1 MNQVENQIRGV
12 LGQLNSRRH
21 YLVPAILLS
30 LVAVLVVPLPPA
42 MLDVLLAA
50 NISLAAVILLTTIYT
65 KSPLDFSVFPALLLI
80 TTLGRLVLNVA
91 STRLILSADASSPED
106 AVGMAGHVIEAF
118 GGFVAG
124 SSIIVG
130 AIIFLI
136 LVIVQFV
143 VVTKGATRMS
153 EVAAR
158 FTLDA
163 MPGRQMAI
171 DADLSAGLID
181 EPSAT
186 KRRDNVLREA
196 DFYGAMDGASKF
208 VRGDAIAGLV
218 IIIINIVGGLAVGI
232 IERGWSPGA
241 TFELFTRLT
250 IGDGLASQIPSFLIA
265 VAAGLIVARAGDR
278 RSLGLEIPTQL
289 VSQPAAL
296 ALVAGFLVVLSILT
310 PLPML
315 PLMILAVVLGGLAWS
330 SHKQRL
336 EEEVA
341 EIEEEPTV
349 ILETTHAA
357 KGVDMLQVELGIGLL
372 SLAQV
377 EQGGHLLERISAVRA
392 AVSQEL
398 GLTVPP
404 VRVLDNIELSNSS
417 YRIKIRGGIV
427 GEGTLHREMSMI
439 VVGEEVG
446 RGLDGIREIEP
457 VFGLSALWVSSDRQD
472 EVQELGLTSVDALSV
487 LVTHVSHVVMR
498 HASELISWEE
508 VSKLVDG
515 LKKTSPRLVDETL
528 GSGLTISKLHQ
539 ILKMLLAEQVPI
551 IDMETIVE
559 TAADHVSSSLESCAE
574 SVRIALRRQICSTVS
589 SPNGFGQQVIHCITL
604 PPAVEAVMNSNSASD
619 LQPKTLATALGHAA
633 QALVNEG
640 WPPVVVVSSQTAR
653 RFLREAVSQYDPSMI
668 ILSQQE
674 IVSEVDLQV
683 VGTIDV
689 ASRAS

>member
-1 MNQVENQIRGV
+1 MNLIANRFEGF
-12 LGQLNSRRH
+12 LAQLVSRRH
-21 YLVPAILLS
+21 YLVPGLVLS

-91 STRLILSADASSPED
+91 STRLILSADASSPEA
-106 AVGMAGHVIEAF
+106 AVGMAGQVIEAF

-171 DADLSAGLID
+171 DADLSTGLID
-181 EPSAT
+181 EREAT
-186 KRRDNVLREA
+186 GRRDRVLREA

-208 VRGDAIAGLV
+208 VRGDAIACLV
-218 IIIINIVGGLAVGI
+218 IIVVNIVGGLGVGL

-278 RSLGLEIPTQL
+278 RPLGLEIPSQL

-296 ALVAGFLVVLSILT
+296 ALVATFLVVLSILT
-310 PLPML
+310 PMPTI
-315 PLMILAVVLGGLAWS
+315 PLLILAAVLAGLAWS
-330 SHKQRL
+330 SHQQR
-336 EEEVA
+336 
-341 EIEEEPTV
+341 IEEEIAENVEEP
-349 ILETTHAA
+349 IIIPETTTVASR
-357 KGVDMLQVELGIGLL
+357 VDILQVELGIGLL
-372 SLAQV
+372 SLTQV
-377 EQGGHLLERISAVRA
+377 EQGGYLLERIAAIRA
-392 AVSQEL
+392 SVSQEL
-398 GLTVPP
+398 GLVVPP
-404 VRVLDNIELSNSS
+404 IRVLDNIELANSS

-427 GEGTLHREMSMI
+427 GEGTIHRDREMV
-439 VVGEEVG
+439 VVGDDVG
-446 RGLDGIREIEP
+446 RGLDGIREKEP
-457 VFGLSALWVSSDRQD
+457 VFGLSALWVSTDRHE
-472 EVQELGLTSVDALSV
+472 EVRELGLTSVDSLSV
-487 LVTHVSHVVMR
+487 LVTHLSHVVTQY
-498 HASELISWEE
+498 ASELISWEE
-508 VSKLVDG
+508 VSRLVDG
-515 LKKTSPRLVDETL
+515 LKQTSPKLVEETM
-528 GSGLTISKLHQ
+528 GDGLTISNLHQ
-539 ILKMLLAEQVPI
+539 ILKSLLAEQVPI

-559 TAADHVSSSLESCAE
+559 SASNNTNTSIQSAVEI
-574 SVRIALRRQICSTVS
+574 VRIALRRQICSKVS
-589 SPNGFGQQVIHCITL
+589 LPNNRGQQSIHCITL
-604 PPAVEAVMNSNSASD
+604 PPAVEAVMCQSGFD
-619 LQPKTLATALGHAA
+619 ELQPESIAIALTHATAPLLNNGRPA
-633 QALVNEG
+633 
-640 WPPVVVVSSQTAR
+640 VVVVSTSSAR
-653 RFLREAVSQYDPSMI
+653 RLLRDAVAPFDASI
-668 ILSQQE
+668 VVLSQQE
-674 IVSEVDLQV
+674 IVSEVDLEI

>member
-1 MNQVENQIRGV
+1 MSVNITGFQNFLAQVAC
-12 LGQLNSRRH
+12 RRH
-21 YLVPAILLS
+21 LLVPGLMLS

-91 STRLILSADASSPED
+91 STRLILSADASSPEA
-106 AVGMAGHVIEAF
+106 AVGMAGQVIEAF

-171 DADLSAGLID
+171 DADLSAGLI
-181 EPSAT
+181 EEREAT
-186 KRRDNVLREA
+186 DRRDRVLREA

-218 IIIINIVGGLAVGI
+218 IIVINIVGGLCVGI

-241 TFELFTRLT
+241 TFDLFTRLT

-278 RSLGLEIPTQL
+278 RPLGMEIPKQL

-296 ALVAGFLVVLSILT
+296 ALVAVFLVVLSIMT
-310 PLPML
+310 PLPTL
-315 PLMILAVVLGGLAWS
+315 PLLILAAVLGGFAWS
-330 SHKQRL
+330 SHQQVV
-336 EEEVA
+336 EEELQNTV
-341 EIEEEPTV
+341 EEP
-349 ILETTHAA
+349 ILIPETITASPV
-357 KGVDMLQVELGIGLL
+357 VDMLQVELGIGLL

-377 EQGGHLLERISAVRA
+377 EQGGHLLERFSAVRA
-392 AVSQEL
+392 SVSQDL
-398 GLTVPP
+398 GLVVPP
-404 VRVLDNIELSNSS
+404 IRVLDNIEIPNSS

-427 GEGTLHREMSMI
+427 GEGTLHRDRKMV
-439 VVGEEVG
+439 VVGEDVG
-446 RGLDGIREIEP
+446 RGLDGIREKEP
-457 VFGLSALWVSSDRQD
+457 VFGLSALWVTEDRSD
-472 EVQELGLTSVDALSV
+472 EVRELELTSVDSLSV
-487 LVTHVSHVVMR
+487 LVTHLSQIVTR

-508 VSKLVDG
+508 VSRLIDG
-515 LKKTSPRLVDETL
+515 LKQTSPRLVEETM
-528 GSGLTISKLHQ
+528 SGPLTISKLHR
-539 ILKMLLAEQVPI
+539 IVKLLLAEQVPI

-559 TAADHVSSSLESCAE
+559 IAADHAKSSLETCVE
-574 SVRIALRRQICSTVS
+574 KVRVALRRQICSQVS
-589 SPNGFGQQVIHCITL
+589 SPNVHGQQSIKCITL
-604 PPAVEAVMNSNSASD
+604 PPAIESALHRNSYAD
-619 LQPKTLATALGHAA
+619 VQPKSLATALSHAA
-633 QALVNEG
+633 VPIVNEG
-640 WPPVVVVSSQTAR
+640 RVAVVVVSSDVTR
-653 RFLREAVSQYDPSMI
+653 RFVRDAVAQLEPSI
-668 ILSQQE
+668 IVLSQQE
-674 IVSEVDLQV
+674 IVTEVDLEV

>member
-1 MNQVENQIRGV
+1 MNNISSSFEYFLR
-12 LGQLNSRRH
+12 QLASHRH
-21 YLVPAILLS
+21 YLVPGLLLS
-30 LVAVLVVPLPPA
+30 LVAVLVVPLPPGI
-42 MLDVLLAA
+42 LDVLLAA

-91 STRLILSADASSPED
+91 STRLILSADASSPEA

-143 VVTKGATRMS
+143 VITKGATRMS

-171 DADLSAGLID
+171 DADLSAGLIK
-181 EPSAT
+181 EREAT
-186 KRRDNVLREA
+186 DRRDRVLREA

-218 IIIINIVGGLAVGI
+218 IIVVNIVGGLGVGLL
-232 IERGWSPGA
+232 ERGWSPGA
-241 TFELFTRLT
+241 TFDLFTRLT

-278 RSLGLEIPTQL
+278 RPLGMEIPTQL

-296 ALVAGFLVVLSILT
+296 ALVASFLVVLSILT
-310 PLPML
+310 PLPTF
-315 PLMILAVVLGGLAWS
+315 PLLILAAVLGGLAWS
-330 SHKQRL
+330 SHQQR
-336 EEEVA
+336 
-341 EIEEEPTV
+341 IEEEKQDAIEEPIVIPETNTV
-349 ILETTHAA
+349 APV
-357 KGVDMLQVELGIGLL
+357 VDMLQVELGIGLL

-377 EQGGHLLERISAVRA
+377 EQGGQLLERFSAVRA
-392 AVSQEL
+392 SISQEL
-398 GLTVPP
+398 GLVVPP
-404 VRVLDNIELSNSS
+404 IRVLDNIELANSS

-427 GEGTLHREMSMI
+427 GEGTLHRDREMV

-446 RGLDGIREIEP
+446 RGFDGIREKEP
-457 VFGLSALWVSSDRQD
+457 VFGLSALWISTDRS
-472 EVQELGLTSVDALSV
+472 EEARELGLTSVDALSV
-487 LVTHVSHVVMR
+487 LVTHLSQIVTH

-508 VSKLVDG
+508 VSRLVEG
-515 LKKTSPRLVDETL
+515 LKQTSPRLVEETM
-528 GSGLTISKLHQ
+528 GESLTISKLHR
-539 ILKMLLAEQVPI
+539 IVKLLLAEQVPI

-559 TAADHVSSSLESCAE
+559 TSADHICGSIETCVEK
-574 SVRIALRRQICSTVS
+574 VRIALRRQICSQVS
-589 SPNGFGQQVIHCITL
+589 SQNVHGQQSIQCITL
-604 PPAVEAVMNSNSASD
+604 PPAIESALHRNTYSD
-619 LQPKTLATALGHAA
+619 LQPKTLSTALSRATAPI
-633 QALVNEG
+633 VREG
-640 WPPVVVVSSQTAR
+640 RPAVVVVSSEAAR
-653 RFLREAVSQYDPSMI
+653 RFLREAVAQYEPSI
-668 ILSQQE
+668 VILSQQE
-674 IVSEVDLQV
+674 IVTEVDLEV

>member
-1 MNQVENQIRGV
+1 MNLIANRFEGF
-12 LGQLNSRRH
+12 LKQLASRRH
-21 YLVPAILLS
+21 YLVPGLLLS
-30 LVAVLVVPLPPA
+30 LVAVLVVPIPPA

-91 STRLILSADASSPED
+91 STRLILSADASSPEA
-106 AVGMAGHVIEAF
+106 AVGMAGQVIEAF

-171 DADLSAGLID
+171 DADLSTGLID
-181 EPSAT
+181 EQEAT
-186 KRRDNVLREA
+186 GRRDRVLREA

-218 IIIINIVGGLAVGI
+218 IIVVNIVGGLGVGL

-265 VAAGLIVARAGDR
+265 VAAGLIVARSGDR
-278 RSLGLEIPTQL
+278 RPLGLEIPSQL

-296 ALVAGFLVVLSILT
+296 ALVASFLVVLSILT
-310 PLPML
+310 PMPTM
-315 PLMILAVVLGGLAWS
+315 PLLILAAVLAVLAWF
-330 SHKQRL
+330 SHKQRI
-336 EEEVA
+336 EKEIA
-341 EIEEEPTV
+341 ENVEEP
-349 ILETTHAA
+349 IFIPETTTVAS
-357 KGVDMLQVELGIGLL
+357 KVDILQVELGIGLL

-377 EQGGHLLERISAVRA
+377 EQGGRLLERIAAIRA
-392 AVSQEL
+392 SVSQEL
-398 GLTVPP
+398 GLVVPP
-404 VRVLDNIELSNSS
+404 IRVLDNIELTKSS

-427 GEGTLHREMSMI
+427 GEGTIHRDREM
-439 VVGEEVG
+439 VVVSDDVG
-446 RGLDGIREIEP
+446 RGLDGIREKEP
-457 VFGLSALWVSSDRQD
+457 VFGLSALWVSTDRHE
-472 EVQELGLTSVDALSV
+472 EVRELGLTTVDSLSV
-487 LVTHVSHVVMR
+487 LVTHLSHVVTQ

-508 VSKLVDG
+508 VSRLVDG
-515 LKKTSPRLVDETL
+515 LKQTSPKLVEETM
-528 GSGLTISKLHQ
+528 GDALTISTLHQ
-539 ILKMLLAEQVPI
+539 ILKSLLAEQVSI

-559 TAADHVSSSLESCAE
+559 AASNNANTTPQSAIEM
-574 SVRIALRRQICSTVS
+574 VRIALRRQICSKVS
-589 SPNGFGQQVIHCITL
+589 LPNSRGKQSIHCITL
-604 PPAVEAVMNSNSASD
+604 PPAVEAAMSQSGSGELHPESIAV
-619 LQPKTLATALGHAA
+619 ALTHAVA
-633 QALVNEG
+633 PLLNDGRPA
-640 WPPVVVVSSQTAR
+640 VVVVSTSSAR
-653 RFLREAVSQYDPSMI
+653 RSLRDAVAPFDASI
-668 ILSQQE
+668 VVLSQQE
-674 IVSEVDLQV
+674 IVSEVELEI

-689 ASRAS
+689 VSRAS

>member
-1 MNQVENQIRGV
+1 MSVQTNKIENFLAQVV
-12 LGQLNSRRH
+12 SRRH
-21 YLVPAILLS
+21 YLVPGLMLS

-91 STRLILSADASSPED
+91 STRLILSADASSPEA
-106 AVGMAGHVIEAF
+106 AVGVAGHVIEAF

-163 MPGRQMAI
+163 LPGRQMAI
-171 DADLSAGLID
+171 DADLSSGLI
-181 EPSAT
+181 EEREAT
-186 KRRDNVLREA
+186 DRRDSVLREA

-218 IIIINIVGGLAVGI
+218 IIVVNIVGGLGVGI
-232 IERGWSPGA
+232 IERGWSPVA
-241 TFELFTRLT
+241 TFDLFTRLT

-278 RSLGLEIPTQL
+278 RPLGMEIPTQL

-296 ALVAGFLVVLSILT
+296 GLVAGFLVVLSVLT
-310 PLPML
+310 PLPTL
-315 PLMILAVVLGGLAWS
+315 PLLVLAAVLGGLAWS
-330 SHKQRL
+330 SHQQRV
-336 EEEVA
+336 EEELQETV
-341 EIEEEPTV
+341 EEQIV
-349 ILETTHAA
+349 IPEENTTAPV
-357 KGVDMLQVELGIGLL
+357 VDTLQVELGIGLL

-377 EQGGHLLERISAVRA
+377 AQGGQLLERFSAVRA
-392 AVSQEL
+392 SVLQEL
-398 GLTVPP
+398 GLVVPP
-404 VRVLDNIELSNSS
+404 IRVLDNINLANTS
-417 YRIKIRGGIV
+417 YQIKIRGGIV
-427 GEGTLHREMSMI
+427 GEGILHRDREMV
-439 VVGEEVG
+439 VVGEDVG
-446 RGLDGIREIEP
+446 RGLDGICEKEP
-457 VFGLSALWVSSDRQD
+457 VFGLSALWVSEDRKD
-472 EVQELGLTSVDALSV
+472 EVCELGLTSVDALSV
-487 LVTHVSHVVMR
+487 LVTHLSQVVSH

-508 VSKLVDG
+508 VSRLIEG
-515 LKKTSPRLVDETL
+515 LKQTSPRLVEEAM
-528 GSGLTISKLHQ
+528 GGELTVSRVHRIVKL
-539 ILKMLLAEQVPI
+539 LLAEQVPI

-559 TAADHVSSSLESCAE
+559 TAADHASSTLEMCVE
-574 SVRIALRRQICSTVS
+574 KVRVALRRQICSQVS
-589 SPNGFGQQVIHCITL
+589 SPNAHGQRSIQCITL
-604 PPAVEAVMNSNSASD
+604 PPAIESALHRNTYAD
-619 LQPKTLATALGHAA
+619 LQPKTLATALSHAVA
-633 QALVNEG
+633 PIVNEG
-640 WPPVVVVSSQTAR
+640 RPAVVVVSSDAAR
-653 RFLREAVSQYDPSMI
+653 RFLRDAVANYDASI
-668 ILSQQE
+668 VVLSQQE
-674 IVSEVDLQV
+674 IVTEVDLEV